1 MSHYE
6 VQNLL
11 LDIQLKTKLL
21 EIRLSVT
28 WELGPPVG
36 PTLSC
41 LFKNLTES
49 VAVSRTSYSD
59 VVVAATV
66 KSCEPLS
73 EATSVRCVW

>member
-49 VAVSRTSYSD
+49 VAGQQNILQRCGR
-59 VVVAATV
+59 
-66 KSCEPLS
+66 SCYCEELWTFIWGH
-73 EATSVRCVW
+73 EC